1 LDYKKQTIL
10 ILILGALFS
19 ITWINV
25 RLVGTY
31 AQIVPSIQSPP
42 TSEQTSTNNSAAITP
57 FSLPSFKLDKNNSVA
72 IAKSGPIAV
81 AGPDQIVNEG
91 STVTLNGTESRDPNG
106 IILSYSWKQI
116 PTTHFITLS
125 GADTPVWSFTAPRVS
140 ADTMLRFEL
149 AVTDNNGSTDSS
161 PVNVLVKHSLSSTA
175 MQQQPVER
183 TSIPTNQQ
191 TSTANNPPV
200 AGIVPQQSPSTAIQ
214 QQPIQQQPIESTNT
228 STAANN
234 PPVAGI
240 VPQQSPST
248 AIQQQ
253 PIQQQ
258 PIQQQPI
265 QQQPIQ
271 QQPIQQQPIESTNTS
286 TAANNPPVAG
296 IVPQQSPSTAIQQ
309 QPIQQQPVES
319 TSIPTNQQTPTTDNP
334 MIAGI
339 VPQQSPSTAI
349 QQQPVESTSI
359 PTNQQTSTANNPP
372 VAGIVPQQS
381 PSTAIQQ
388 QPIESTNTSITNTS
402 ANNPPVAGIV
412 PQQSPSTAIQQ
423 QPIESTSIPT
433 NTLSN
438 GSTTTNTGGPL
449 VANAGQDKTIQSG
462 ASVTLDGTDSS
473 GPIISYSWKQISGKS
488 VKLSDANIARSTF
501 VAPIANKDLSLKF
514 KLTVDDSIGR
524 TSTATVNVF
533 VAKR

>member
-1 LDYKKQTIL
+1 MDYKKQTIL
-10 ILILGALFS
+10 ILTFGALLS

-42 TSEQTSTNNSAAITP
+42 TSEQTLTNNSAASAP

-106 IILSYSWKQI
+106 IILSYVWRQI

-140 ADTMLRFEL
+140 TDTMLRFEL
-149 AVTDNNGSTDSS
+149 AVTDNNGSTDGS
-161 PVNVLVKHSLSSTA
+161 PVNVLVKHSVSSTA
-175 MQQQPVER
+175 MK
-183 TSIPTNQQ
+183 
-191 TSTANNPPV
+191 
-200 AGIVPQQSPSTAIQ
+200 
-214 QQPIQQQPIESTNT
+214 QQPIESTNT
-228 STAANN
+228 ST
-234 PPVAGI
+234 
-240 VPQQSPST
+240 
-248 AIQQQ
+248 
-253 PIQQQ
+253 
-258 PIQQQPI
+258 
-265 QQQPIQ
+265 
-271 QQPIQQQPIESTNTS
+271 TNTS
-286 TAANNPPVAG
+286 T
-296 IVPQQSPSTAIQQ
+296 
-309 QPIQQQPVES
+309 
-319 TSIPTNQQTPTTDNP
+319 
-334 MIAGI
+334 
-339 VPQQSPSTAI
+339 
-349 QQQPVESTSI
+349 
-359 PTNQQTSTANNPP
+359 NNPP

-388 QPIESTNTSITNTS
+388 QPIESTN
-402 ANNPPVAGIV
+402 
-412 PQQSPSTAIQQ
+412 
-423 QPIESTSIPT
+423 IPT

-473 GPIISYSWKQISGKS
+473 GPITSYSWKQISGKS

-501 VAPIANKDLSLKF
+501 VAPSANKDLSLKF
-514 KLTVDDSIGR
+514 KLTVDDSNGR

-533 VAKR
+533 VTKR

>member
-10 ILILGALFS
+10 ILIFGALFS

-42 TSEQTSTNNSAAITP
+42 TSEETSTNNSAASAP

-72 IAKSGPIAV
+72 IAKSGPVAV

-140 ADTMLRFEL
+140 ADTLLRFEL

-161 PVNVLVKHSLSSTA
+161 SVNVLVKHSLSSTA

-183 TSIPTNQQ
+183 TNIPTNQQ
-191 TSTANNPPV
+191 TPT
-200 AGIVPQQSPSTAIQ
+200 
-214 QQPIQQQPIESTNT
+214 
-228 STAANN
+228 ANN

-258 PIQQQPI
+258 PIQQQP
-265 QQQPIQ
+265 
-271 QQPIQQQPIESTNTS
+271 
-286 TAANNPPVAG
+286 
-296 IVPQQSPSTAIQQ
+296 
-309 QPIQQQPVES
+309 
-319 TSIPTNQQTPTTDNP
+319 
-334 MIAGI
+334 
-339 VPQQSPSTAI
+339 
-349 QQQPVESTSI
+349 
-359 PTNQQTSTANNPP
+359 
-372 VAGIVPQQS
+372 
-381 PSTAIQQ
+381 IQQ

>member
-10 ILILGALFS
+10 ILIFGALFS

-42 TSEQTSTNNSAAITP
+42 TSEETSTNNSAASAP

-72 IAKSGPIAV
+72 IAKSGPVAV

-140 ADTMLRFEL
+140 ADTLLRFEL

-183 TSIPTNQQ
+183 TNIPTNQQ
-191 TSTANNPPV
+191 TPTANNPP
-200 AGIVPQQSPSTAIQ
+200 I
-214 QQPIQQQPIESTNT
+214 
-228 STAANN
+228 
-234 PPVAGI
+234 AGI

-271 QQPIQQQPIESTNTS
+271 QQPIQQQPIQQQPIESTNTS
-286 TAANNPPVAG
+286 ITNTSANNPPVAG

-309 QPIQQQPVES
+309 QPIQQQPIEG

-334 MIAGI
+334 MI
-339 VPQQSPSTAI
+339 
-349 QQQPVESTSI
+349 
-359 PTNQQTSTANNPP
+359 
-372 VAGIVPQQS
+372 AGIVPQQS

-423 QPIESTSIPT
+423 QPIESTSIPS

>member
-10 ILILGALFS
+10 ILIFGALFS

-42 TSEQTSTNNSAAITP
+42 TSEETSTNNSAASAP

-72 IAKSGPIAV
+72 IAKSGPVAV

-140 ADTMLRFEL
+140 ADTLLRFEL

-161 PVNVLVKHSLSSTA
+161 SVNVLVKHSLSSTA

-183 TSIPTNQQ
+183 TN
-191 TSTANNPPV
+191 
-200 AGIVPQQSPSTAIQ
+200 
-214 QQPIQQQPIESTNT
+214 
-228 STAANN
+228 
-234 PPVAGI
+234 
-240 VPQQSPST
+240 
-248 AIQQQ
+248 
-253 PIQQQ
+253 
-258 PIQQQPI
+258 
-265 QQQPIQ
+265 
-271 QQPIQQQPIESTNTS
+271 
-286 TAANNPPVAG
+286 
-296 IVPQQSPSTAIQQ
+296 
-309 QPIQQQPVES
+309 
-319 TSIPTNQQTPTTDNP
+319 IPTNQQTPT
-334 MIAGI
+334 
-339 VPQQSPSTAI
+339 
-349 QQQPVESTSI
+349 
-359 PTNQQTSTANNPP
+359 
-372 VAGIVPQQS
+372 
-381 PSTAIQQ
+381 
-388 QPIESTNTSITNTS
+388 

-488 VKLSDANIARSTF
+488 VKLSDANTARSTF

>member
-1 LDYKKQTIL
+1 
-10 ILILGALFS
+10 
-19 ITWINV
+19 
-25 RLVGTY
+25 
-31 AQIVPSIQSPP
+31 
-42 TSEQTSTNNSAAITP
+42 
-57 FSLPSFKLDKNNSVA
+57 
-72 IAKSGPIAV
+72 
-81 AGPDQIVNEG
+81 
-91 STVTLNGTESRDPNG
+91 
-106 IILSYSWKQI
+106 
-116 PTTHFITLS
+116 
-125 GADTPVWSFTAPRVS
+125 
-140 ADTMLRFEL
+140 
-149 AVTDNNGSTDSS
+149 
-161 PVNVLVKHSLSSTA
+161 
-175 MQQQPVER
+175 MQQQLVDR
-183 TSIPTNQQ
+183 TNIPTNQQ
-191 TSTANNPPV
+191 TPT
-200 AGIVPQQSPSTAIQ
+200 
-214 QQPIQQQPIESTNT
+214 
-228 STAANN
+228 ANN

-258 PIQQQPI
+258 PIQQQP
-265 QQQPIQ
+265 
-271 QQPIQQQPIESTNTS
+271 
-286 TAANNPPVAG
+286 
-296 IVPQQSPSTAIQQ
+296 
-309 QPIQQQPVES
+309 
-319 TSIPTNQQTPTTDNP
+319 
-334 MIAGI
+334 
-339 VPQQSPSTAI
+339 
-349 QQQPVESTSI
+349 
-359 PTNQQTSTANNPP
+359 
-372 VAGIVPQQS
+372 
-381 PSTAIQQ
+381 IQQ

>member
-42 TSEQTSTNNSAAITP
+42 TSEQTSTNNSAASAP

-72 IAKSGPIAV
+72 IAKSGPVAV

-175 MQQQPVER
+175 MQQQPVES
-183 TSIPTNQQ
+183 TNIPTNQQ

-214 QQPIQQQPIESTNT
+214 QQPIQQQPVESTNT
-228 STAANN
+228 STTTNN

-271 QQPIQQQPIESTNTS
+271 QQPIQQQPVESTNTS
-286 TAANNPPVAG
+286 TTTNNPPVAG

-309 QPIQQQPVES
+309 QPIES
-319 TSIPTNQQTPTTDNP
+319 TNIPTNQQTPTTDNP

-349 QQQPVESTSI
+349 QQQPIESTNI
-359 PTNQQTSTANNPP
+359 PTSITNTSTNNPP

-388 QPIESTNTSITNTS
+388 QPIESTN
-402 ANNPPVAGIV
+402 
-412 PQQSPSTAIQQ
+412 
-423 QPIESTSIPT
+423 IPT

-438 GSTTTNTGGPL
+438 GSTTTNNGGPL

-473 GPIISYSWKQISGKS
+473 GPITSYSWKQISGKS
-488 VKLSDANIARSTF
+488 VKLSDANVARSTF
-501 VAPIANKDLSLKF
+501 VAPSANKDLSLKF
-514 KLTVDDSIGR
+514 KLTVDDSKGR